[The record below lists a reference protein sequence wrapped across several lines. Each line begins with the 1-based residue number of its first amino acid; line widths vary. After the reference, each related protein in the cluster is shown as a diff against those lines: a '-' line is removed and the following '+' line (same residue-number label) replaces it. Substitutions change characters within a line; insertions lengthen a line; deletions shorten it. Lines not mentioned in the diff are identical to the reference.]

1 MNAIDTN
8 IFLYSVDRHEP
19 AKQLKAQQLLH
30 QLRSAVQSTFILW
43 QVQGELVRQLRR
55 WRDQGR
61 LTHVE
66 FVQHVQAFRGLF
78 PLLLPTARVMDRA
91 LDLADRFSLSH
102 WDSMLLGACQEAAIA
117 ILYTEDMGAT
127 TTIDGI
133 QLINPLIELF

>member
-30 QLRSAVQSTFILW
+30 QLRSPAPPTLMLW

-66 FVQHVQAFRGLF
+66 FVQHVWAVCGLF
-78 PLLLPTARVMDRA
+78 PLLLPTAPVMDRA

-102 WDSMLLGACQEAAIA
+102 WDSMLLGACQEDAITT
-117 ILYTEDMGAT
+117 LYTEDMGAP

-133 QLINPLIELF
+133 QLINPVI